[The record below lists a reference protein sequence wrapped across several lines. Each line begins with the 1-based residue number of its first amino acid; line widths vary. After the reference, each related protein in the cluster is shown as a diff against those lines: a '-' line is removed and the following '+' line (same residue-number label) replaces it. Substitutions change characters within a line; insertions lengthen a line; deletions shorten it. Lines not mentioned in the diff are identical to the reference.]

1 MVVANRTRG
10 TSQKNIATKKFYVV
24 FLLLF
29 ISTVSTNYLY
39 SQMWTPLGNGT
50 NNSVNAIASYYN
62 EVYVGGKF
70 TLAGTVNANYIAR
83 WNGTIWQLVGSGLD
97 AEVTTLI
104 TFNNELYA
112 GGYFTRAGT
121 TDVLHIAK
129 WNGLEWLSVGEGLND
144 VVTSLI
150 VFQNELYACGEFTM
164 SGTSEVSRIARWDGT
179 YWNSV
184 GGGISGGI
192 VSRANAMT
200 VYDSCLIIGGDFT
213 NAGDTPVNNIA
224 KWNGTQWTSLA
235 NGVDNYVYAL
245 DLFENELVAGGRF
258 TSAGGNLCFFVAKW
272 NGTEWAS
279 LGTGVNNVVRSL
291 CTYRGKLFVG
301 GDFLSAG
308 GTTVNYITQ
317 WNGTTWNIV
326 GSGTNNIV
334 TALYVSKDELYV
346 GGNFTSAGGLTANNI
361 AKLSSL
367 RKFRTFHADSLLS
380 EKAKKIKV
388 KNGFAIGYPNIS
400 TVASNVFFHAGKK
413 GATML
418 GIQQDSSHL
427 AKLYAWMTFKTSS
440 NLGKFYTERHTMEAR
455 PLDSLFKGKKKK
467 EMYGA
472 IKPKRSTHNNIAW
485 EQGVIFNLNLLASK
499 YGVLPTGF
507 DSLIIDSATSIA
519 GSTLK
524 GISLAK
530 VGKYYDSIMTYWK
543 KFGVDNPAAYALLQT
558 FVDSLLRP
566 INEGFYAP
574 LDTSAPDY
582 NIDINEIVLQKNYY
596 AVYLKGVKNAADVGI
611 VREPFPKTAHE
622 FLPASNEN
630 HAPQEIALSQN
641 FPNPFNPQ
649 TTIRFTLSTT
659 AFVSLKV
666 YDILGRE
673 VAVLFNNE
681 VMEEGEH
688 DVDFDAEHLP
698 SGMYLYRLFINNF
711 SETKKFVL
719 LK

>member
-1 MVVANRTRG
+1 MFANYALG
-10 TSQKNIATKKFYVV
+10 TSKKNHANEKF

-29 ISTVSTNYLY
+29 LATVCTNQLF
-39 SQMWTPLGNGT
+39 SQMWSPLGNGT
-50 NNSVNAIASYYN
+50 NNSVNTITSYYN
-62 EVYVGGKF
+62 EVYIGGKF
-70 TLAGTVNANYIAR
+70 TSAGSINANFVAR
-83 WNGTIWQLVGSGLD
+83 WNGTVWQLVGSGFD
-97 AEVTTLI
+97 AEVTTLT

-121 TDVLHIAK
+121 TDIQHLAK
-129 WNGLEWLSVGEGLND
+129 WNGLEWSSVGDGFND
-144 VVTSLI
+144 VVTSLL
-150 VFQNELYACGEFTM
+150 VYESELYACGEFTM
-164 SGTSEVSRIARWDGT
+164 SGTTEVSRIAKWDGT
-179 YWNSV
+179 QWSSV

-192 VSRANAMT
+192 LTRANTMMA
-200 VYDSCLIIGGDFT
+200 YDSCLIVGGDFT

-224 KWNGTQWTSLA
+224 QWNGTQWTSLGS
-235 NGVDNYVYAL
+235 GVDNYVYAL
-245 DLFENELVAGGRF
+245 EMFDSVLIAGGRF
-258 TSAGGNLCFFVAKW
+258 TTAGGNLCFFLAQW
-272 NGTEWAS
+272 NGTEWTS

-291 CTYRGKLFVG
+291 STYRGKLFVG

-308 GTTVNYITQ
+308 GTTVNYIAQ
-317 WNGTTWNIV
+317 WNGTTWNTV
-326 GSGTNNIV
+326 GSGTNDIV
-334 TALYVSKDELYV
+334 TAFHVAKDELYV

-367 RKFRTFHADSLLS
+367 KKFRTFHADSSLS

-400 TVASNVFFHAGKK
+400 TVVSNVFFHAGKK
-413 GATML
+413 GATLL

-440 NLGKFYTERHTMEAR
+440 NLGKFYTVRHTNEAR
-455 PLDSLFKGKKKK
+455 PLDTLVKGKKKK
-467 EMYGA
+467 EMHGA
-472 IKPKRSTHNNIAW
+472 IKPKRSTHNNVAW

-507 DSLIIDSATSIA
+507 DSLVIDSAATIA
-519 GSTLK
+519 GPTLK
-524 GISLAK
+524 GKSLAE

-566 INEGFYAP
+566 INEGFFAP
-574 LDTSAPDY
+574 LDTSGPDY
-582 NIDINEIVLQKNYY
+582 NINVNEIVLQKNYY

-611 VREPFPKTAHE
+611 VREPFPKYANDFFHSIRETTI
-622 FLPASNEN
+622 
-630 HAPQEIALSQN
+630 PQEITVLQN
-641 FPNPFNPQ
+641 FPNPCNPT

-659 AFVSLKV
+659 ALVTLKV
-666 YDILGRE
+666 YDVLGRE
-673 VAVLFNNE
+673 VAVLLNNE
-681 VMEEGEH
+681 AMEEGEH
-688 DVDFDAEHLP
+688 ETAFAAEQLP
-698 SGMYLYRLFINNF
+698 SGMYLYRLSAHNF